1 MCIKVGSFSDP
12 VEAQGL
18 SHFLEHMVFMG
29 SLKYPTEND
38 FDAYLSQRGGTNNAW
53 TGNEYTLFHFD
64 VKRKHFASCLD
75 KFANFFISPLLSKDS
90 TDREINAVN
99 SEFELAYTKDS
110 SRLHYLIGHLSRKDS
125 PYKLFGYGNCKS
137 LREIPE
143 QNGTDIYSLLNKH
156 RKNFYSSDRMTL
168 AVQSKRKS
176 LKSVYTLRS

>member
-1 MCIKVGSFSDP
+1 
-12 VEAQGL
+12 
-18 SHFLEHMVFMG
+18 MG

-99 SEFELAYTKDS
+99 SGK
-110 SRLHYLIGHLSRKDS
+110 
-125 PYKLFGYGNCKS
+125 
-137 LREIPE
+137 
-143 QNGTDIYSLLNKH
+143 
-156 RKNFYSSDRMTL
+156 
-168 AVQSKRKS
+168 
-176 LKSVYTLRS
+176 